1 MTVATLKRKVLA
13 YVTHGHRLLV
23 FRHPHFPEAGIQI
36 PAGTVQDGESPEVAA
51 MREACEETGL
61 TDLELVAFLG
71 QERRDMAEWGLA
83 QIHDRYFY
91 HLRCRGNPPEVWQHL
106 ETDPSDGIF
115 ESILFEFFWAD
126 LPHGVPEMT
135 GHHAALLS
143 ELLKRLSF

>member
-1 MTVATLKRKVLA
+1 
-13 YVTHGHRLLV
+13 
-23 FRHPHFPEAGIQI
+23 
-36 PAGTVQDGESPEVAA
+36 

-71 QERRDMAEWGLA
+71 QEQRDMAEWGLD

-106 ETDPSDGIF
+106 ETDPSDGTP
-115 ESILFEFFWAD
+115 EPILFEFFWAD

-135 GHHAALLS
+135 GDHAALLP
-143 ELLKRLSF
+143 ELLKRLSL